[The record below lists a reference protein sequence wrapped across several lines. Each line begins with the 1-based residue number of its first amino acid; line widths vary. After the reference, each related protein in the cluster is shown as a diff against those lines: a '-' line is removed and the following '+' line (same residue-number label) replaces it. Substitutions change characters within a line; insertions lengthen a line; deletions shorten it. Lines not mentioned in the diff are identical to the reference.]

1 MTEETYR
8 LFSQEDNEESVHQ
21 QHLHFDWLGCLQNVK
36 DKVSLD
42 VSKQRI
48 TFVSDELFLIC
59 PSLEVS
65 YRYTKHFHSVNVNIS
80 HYGRPSFS
88 YPMSLSLIQTC
99 SLNDVNKGTM

>member
-8 LFSQEDNEESVHQ
+8 QLGQQDNEESVHQ
-21 QHLHFDWLGCLQNVK
+21 EHLHFDWLGYLQNVK

-59 PSLEVS
+59 PNLEVS
-65 YRYTKHFHSVNVNIS
+65 IH
-80 HYGRPSFS
+80 
-88 YPMSLSLIQTC
+88 
-99 SLNDVNKGTM
+99 

>member
-48 TFVSDELFLIC
+48 TFVSDELLLIC

-65 YRYTKHFHSVNVNIS
+65 IRYTKAF
-80 HYGRPSFS
+80 SFCQCK
-88 YPMSLSLIQTC
+88 Y
-99 SLNDVNKGTM
+99 

>member
-1 MTEETYR
+1 MTEETCR

-65 YRYTKHFHSVNVNIS
+65 IRYTEAFSYCHIS

-88 YPMSLSLIQTC
+88 YYPMAYGLVIDPDL
-99 SLNDVNKGTM
+99 NKGTM

>member
-1 MTEETYR
+1 MTEDTYR
-8 LFSQEDNEESVHQ
+8 LFNQEDNEESVHQ

-48 TFVSDELFLIC
+48 TFISDDLFLIC

-65 YRYTKHFHSVNVNIS
+65 IRYTKAFSYNNVNIS

-88 YPMSLSLIQTC
+88 YYPMAFVIDPDL
-99 SLNDVNKGTM
+99 

>member
-8 LFSQEDNEESVHQ
+8 LFSQEDNEESAHQ

-65 YRYTKHFHSVNVNIS
+65 IRYTKAF
-80 HYGRPSFS
+80 SFRQCK
-88 YPMSLSLIQTC
+88 Y
-99 SLNDVNKGTM
+99 